1 MKTATDEPVQI
12 IGRTEIII
20 EIGHCV
26 MVFPVFVAQGVGDC
40 CILRN
45 DFHLHYGATLDFEKR
60 RALFN
65 LVSNK
70 RISVEFSRHEKD
82 AKYL

>member
-26 MVFPVFVAQGVGDC
+26 EVVFPVFVAKGVGDC
-40 CILRN
+40 WIVVGVR
-45 DFHLHYGATLDFEKR
+45 
-60 RALFN
+60 
-65 LVSNK
+65 
-70 RISVEFSRHEKD
+70 
-82 AKYL
+82 